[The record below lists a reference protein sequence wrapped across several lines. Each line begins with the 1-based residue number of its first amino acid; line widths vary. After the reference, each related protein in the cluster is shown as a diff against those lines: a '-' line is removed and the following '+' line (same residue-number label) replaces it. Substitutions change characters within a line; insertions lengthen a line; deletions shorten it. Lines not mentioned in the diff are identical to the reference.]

1 MHDLTMQAI
10 EYALD
15 GLSLRSEVIGNNVA
29 NSELPGFRPSRVSFE
44 DQLASALRR
53 GDIDNST
60 PGPMVAATP
69 GVTNGVNEVTL
80 EDEMVAMIKTGLQ
93 RDAMVSA
100 YNFKTGQLRTAIRGV
115 VA

>member
-1 MHDLTMQAI
+1 MNDLTMQAI

-15 GLSLRSEVIGNNVA
+15 GLSMRSEVIGNNVA

-44 DQLASALRR
+44 DRLARALGTGEISSTSAPTV
-53 GDIDNST
+53 SEV
-60 PGPMVAATP
+60 PGAV
-69 GVTNGVNEVTL
+69 NGVNEVSL
-80 EDEMVAMIKTGLQ
+80 EDEMVEMVKTGLL

-100 YNFKTGQLRTAIRGV
+100 YNFKNGQLRTATRGV

>member
-15 GLSLRSEVIGNNVA
+15 GLSLRSEAISNNVA

-44 DQLASALRR
+44 DQLSRALRQ
-53 GDIDNST
+53 GDLDVA
-60 PGPMVAATP
+60 PGPTIAAEP
-69 GVTNGVNEVTL
+69 GVVNGVNEVTL
-80 EDEMVAMIKTGLQ
+80 ENEMVDMIKTSLQ